1 MAKLY
6 FKFGAMKSGKTRDL
20 MKTWYNYTEKGMN
33 AIIMKPGD
41 DKKAGDN
48 IQSRANEELR
58 ANFVVPKNVNI
69 YNLINT
75 T

>member
-48 IQSRANEELR
+48 IQSRAT
-58 ANFVVPKNVNI
+58 KN
-69 YNLINT
+69 
-75 T
+75 